1 MNNFQTILVA
11 IFLAFFVFGVLIF
24 SGIINLGSKGG
35 SNAISGKITV
45 WGTLPALEVS
55 DLFANMGGSGSNFSV
70 SYVEQKKETYQQDL
84 IEAFAKNAGPDLF
97 ILPSDMVLKNND
109 FIYKIPYANLS
120 EKTFKS
126 SFIDGANI
134 YLAKDGVM
142 GYPILVDPLVLYYNK
157 NILTNQSIL
166 YPPTTWDELFNLS
179 DKLIKKDANGNI
191 SQGMIAL
198 GQYDN
203 VNHVKDILSML
214 LLQSANPIVS
224 RTDTGYRLA
233 IKDNALDGS
242 SPFENIVNFFLE
254 FSNPSNTSY
263 SWNRSLPSSLDMF
276 TSGKLAFYIGYS
288 SELFNIESVNPNLSF
303 DVAMIPQT
311 KGANIK
317 RTYGNF
323 YNMFINKNSKNISG
337 AYGVASLVND
347 PAFLKEL
354 SVKTSIPTAKRSLL
368 NEKPEDPYLT
378 TFFDSA
384 IVANS
389 WLDPDQAETNSIFKE
404 LIENSLSNKLSVE
417 QAITKAYNQM
427 DLIIKK

>member
-35 SNAISGKITV
+35 SSGISGKITV
-45 WGTLPALEVS
+45 WGTLPSLEVA

-70 SYVEQKKETYQQDL
+70 NYVEQKKETYQQDL
-84 IEAFAKNAGPDLF
+84 IEAFAKNVGPDLF

-134 YLAKDGVM
+134 YLSKDGVM

-179 DKLIKKDANGNI
+179 DKLIKKDVNGNI

-203 VNHVKDILSML
+203 VNHTKDILSML

-242 SPFENIVNFFLE
+242 SP
-254 FSNPSNTSY
+254 
-263 SWNRSLPSSLDMF
+263 
-276 TSGKLAFYIGYS
+276 
-288 SELFNIESVNPNLSF
+288 
-303 DVAMIPQT
+303 
-311 KGANIK
+311 
-317 RTYGNF
+317 
-323 YNMFINKNSKNISG
+323 
-337 AYGVASLVND
+337 
-347 PAFLKEL
+347 
-354 SVKTSIPTAKRSLL
+354 
-368 NEKPEDPYLT
+368 
-378 TFFDSA
+378 
-384 IVANS
+384 
-389 WLDPDQAETNSIFKE
+389 
-404 LIENSLSNKLSVE
+404 
-417 QAITKAYNQM
+417 
-427 DLIIKK
+427 